1 MVIQVVTLIVKP
13 ELLNTFLIEANANAN
28 ASRNEPGVI
37 QFDFLQDIDDPYQF
51 MLYEVYRSLEDIE
64 SHRQTAHFKHWTK
77 YGIPLLLNDRIRKV
91 YKDINSRFTPIPSP
105 KLVER
110 NRAFRVKLCLSQPKN
125 TQESPC
131 QRF

>member
-1 MVIQVVTLIVKP
+1 MERGNLYKLPLSIVFPLANLFTKEGEMVIQVVTLIVKP

-91 YKDINSRFTPIPSP
+91 YKDINSRFTHNNS
-105 KLVER
+105 
-110 NRAFRVKLCLSQPKN
+110 
-125 TQESPC
+125 
-131 QRF
+131 